1 MNKLFPQ
8 INKVQL
14 KDNYKKIPLGI
25 KIFGAIGI
33 VGLFYWSYKIIIDN
47 N

>member
-14 KDNYKKIPLGI
+14 KDNYKKYLWESR
-25 KIFGAIGI
+25 F
-33 VGLFYWSYKIIIDN
+33 LELSE
-47 N
+47 